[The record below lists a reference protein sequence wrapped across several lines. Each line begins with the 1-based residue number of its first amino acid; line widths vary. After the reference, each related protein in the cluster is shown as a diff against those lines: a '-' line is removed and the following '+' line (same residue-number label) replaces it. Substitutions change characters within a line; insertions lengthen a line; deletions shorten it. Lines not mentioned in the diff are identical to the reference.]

1 MTVLLISFYI
11 VCRAIHT
18 CTAAF
23 IVHNGNRPV
32 VRAMYTNIVLHTH
45 TAVVTHIYTYIYAYY
60 TTTVNR
66 ARMYMS
72 PNKKYTGFWYSNQHK
87 QQYCTSTYICTYHG
101 YS

>member
-11 VCRAIHT
+11 VCRAIHI

-45 TAVVTHIYTYIYAYY
+45 TAVVTHIYTYIYA
-60 TTTVNR
+60 
-66 ARMYMS
+66 
-72 PNKKYTGFWYSNQHK
+72 
-87 QQYCTSTYICTYHG
+87 
-101 YS
+101 